1 MNPTKEEL
9 DKAIEYYEDMLNQNV
24 PLDMEE
30 RTALTILTRYRDGEL
45 VEKADQKDLLLNF
58 LRWYDKLTPS
68 QKCTVHPPAGS
79 GASSGIFDKTDGAI
93 VDLFLTTPPTN
104 QTEKS

>member
-1 MNPTKEEL
+1 MNEL
-9 DKAIEYYEDMLNQNV
+9 DIAIDKLKNGEQLFY
-24 PLDMEE
+24 PLDE
-30 RTALTILTRYRDGEL
+30 TVLSILTRYRDGEL

-104 QTEKS
+104 QTEP